1 MRFALALLI
10 ASTLSVCRADPP
22 LDETLARLTALEQQN
37 TVLEQG
43 NRALKE
49 KTLPI
54 NWPERFSCTQRFER
68 HNVTTTSHW
77 SVDFAAG
84 AFSMET
90 RGACAREASAHVSAL
105 EALAAVLLQC
115 ADKLVL
121 TPDPT
126 ACAPYVTSPADA
138 PENAF
143 DYNFLA
149 NNTRY
154 VIDQSGACTMPGGSG
169 NPNHAQGPSAVM
181 VPDTAVWNVTTM
193 VGGELFDVFTETT
206 LKRHTT
212 FTVSRSSGL
221 LVAEQ
226 QIEPLGILSTTR
238 FSDFNMQPASITLPA
253 ACNRVVPAFSTTAPS
268 RQLGCGQGCVGCNCC
283 SAWDRSCCANLNCG
297 ADGYKG
303 QCC

>member
-90 RGACAREASAHVSAL
+90 R
-105 EALAAVLLQC
+105 
-115 ADKLVL
+115 
-121 TPDPT
+121 
-126 ACAPYVTSPADA
+126 DA

-181 VPDTAVWNVTTM
+181 VPDTAVWNVTTT
-193 VGGELFDVFTETT
+193 VGGELFDVFTEAT

-268 RQLGCGQGCVGCNCC
+268 RQLGCGSGCVGCNCC
-283 SAWDRSCCANLNCG
+283 SAWDRSCCAYPNCG
-297 ADGYKG
+297 YDGFTKG